1 MNEFDNNSD
10 YGAMTYDLLGLLVV
24 VVQEMGDLYTG
35 LLVLLVVS
43 VQEMGEL
50 YTDLYILLS
59 VSRRWES
66 CTLTSS

>member
-1 MNEFDNNSD
+1 MDLKTS
-10 YGAMTYDLLGLLVV
+10 DLLGLLVV
-24 VVQEMGDLYTG
+24 V
-35 LLVLLVVS
+35 

-66 CTLTSS
+66 CTLTSTTCCQCPADGRVVH